1 MSFQIWWTWN
11 NYYHIYMTIL
21 IIIMAA
27 CTWSCSGV
35 FEKHFFC
42 FFIFKLIFFFYLWSE
57 LQYVNKMFSKILILF
72 YFSFFKKYIS
82 IEPLLYLYTHLF
94 LYIFLRWRNL
104 CHYCFSSCIKVNGS
118 WVFWIIKRNLNTIGC
133 HCQVMK
139 FYQISF
145 NTGILKQ
152 SCSIYTILIFKFF
165 FQGWISFFW
174 HHEC

>member
-1 MSFQIWWTWN
+1 MYLAMFR
-11 NYYHIYMTIL
+11 
-21 IIIMAA
+21 
-27 CTWSCSGV
+27 GV
-35 FEKHFFC
+35 RKTLFL

-57 LQYVNKMFSKILILF
+57 LQYVNKMFSKIFILF

-165 FQGWISFFW
+165 FHGWISFFW